1 MTISEMTT
9 KEKLGVLYATNDC
22 RNRPC
27 NNCVMN
33 DTCRTTYIDEEF
45 KKKLMREIQKELKEK
60 EQTNDQ
66 EN

>member
-9 KEKLGVLYATNDC
+9 KEKLGALYVTSDC

-27 NNCVMN
+27 DNCVMN
-33 DTCRTTYIDEEF
+33 DTCRVTCIDEKF
-45 KKKLMREIQKELKEK
+45 KKKLVLEIAKELREK

>member
-1 MTISEMTT
+1 MTISKMTIQ
-9 KEKLGVLYATNDC
+9 EKLGFLYATMDC

-33 DTCRTTYIDEEF
+33 DACHTTRIGEEF
-45 KKKLMREIQKELKEK
+45 KRKLIREIQKELREK

>member
-9 KEKLGVLYATNDC
+9 KEKLGALYATMDC

-27 NNCVMN
+27 DNCVMN
-33 DTCRTTYIDEEF
+33 DTCRTTCIDEEY
-45 KKKLMREIQKELKEK
+45 KRKLIREIQKELREK